1 MPTATQS
8 ARRRMAETTAGR
20 ALLVLL
26 QLLMSGLL
34 CVQGFFL
41 HPAGQSARPVHTFTR
56 PPSLPAPFFLPTA
69 TATSITT
76 LSGGRAGSDHHHQHQ
91 QHQHH
96 SRRHLKDK
104 DKAGPLKALRQ
115 AVALLNSALQLVFSL
130 GDVFGTYSSLPPNTR
145 APDLGRRRGGASSSS
160 SSSSSSSGGGGPRW
174 GRGRMLGGGL
184 QGGADDGETEDDSE
198 EEEVREGEEGEAVE
212 LNDLVSK
219 RDLNSWEAWQGGNPQ
234 KQREEEQRAQR
245 QQQRRKKMTF
255 STRYSC
261 AVSVANAS
269 RLEEY
274 MGLPFEQ
281 YSLLD
286 QSFISR
292 VEGKENEQGNVFR
305 FMVPA
310 NELVGLQ
317 TVPIVD
323 VRVDVDAR
331 KRQLSITSISSR
343 FVARASDGTILGTQA
358 MSLLTNNSL
367 TFSTRILWGRSSSS
381 KQSTIFGHQQNTK
394 DSSDASWGAAAG
406 SAGELGGGVPESGG
420 NGPGANLARLRR
432 RIFSRGGNANKAA
445 QAQQLSDEEVKAG
458 VGSPP
463 EVRSDAA
470 AARLRRLSCRANLE
484 VGVVVP
490 PPFSLLPGLILRQGA
505 SLILSTLVGTL
516 VNRFLKLLIEDFH
529 KWQDQA
535 SREASAG
542 ALLGYDPQ
550 RFDEREIEVS
560 EADEDEDE
568 PPFPPRAGPLL
579 EPEYII

>member
-1 MPTATQS
+1 
-8 ARRRMAETTAGR
+8 
-20 ALLVLL
+20 
-26 QLLMSGLL
+26 
-34 CVQGFFL
+34 
-41 HPAGQSARPVHTFTR
+41 
-56 PPSLPAPFFLPTA
+56 
-69 TATSITT
+69 
-76 LSGGRAGSDHHHQHQ
+76 
-91 QHQHH
+91 
-96 SRRHLKDK
+96 
-104 DKAGPLKALRQ
+104 
-115 AVALLNSALQLVFSL
+115 
-130 GDVFGTYSSLPPNTR
+130 
-145 APDLGRRRGGASSSS
+145 
-160 SSSSSSSGGGGPRW
+160 
-174 GRGRMLGGGL
+174 MLGGGL
-184 QGGADDGETEDDSE
+184 RGGADDGETEDDLE
-198 EEEVREGEEGEAVE
+198 EKEVREGEGGEAVE

-234 KQREEEQRAQR
+234 KQREEEQQAQR
-245 QQQRRKKMTF
+245 QQRRRKKMTF
-255 STRYSC
+255 STRYTC

-367 TFSTRILWGRSSSS
+367 AFSTRILWGSSSS
-381 KQSTIFGHQQNTK
+381 SSRQSTMFGTQQNTK

-406 SAGELGGGVPESGG
+406 ELGGGVPAGRGG
-420 NGPGANLARLRR
+420 NGPRANLARLRR
-432 RIFSRGGNANKAA
+432 RIFFRGGNANKAA
-445 QAQQLSDEEVKAG
+445 QAQQLSDEELKAG

-470 AARLRRLSCRANLE
+470 AARLRKLSCRANLE

-516 VNRFLKLLIEDFH
+516 VNRFLELLIEDFH
-529 KWQDQA
+529 RWQDQA

-568 PPFPPRAGPLL
+568 PPLPPRAGPLL